1 MSVFKGLIV
10 DLVVQYLSP
19 RNEKY
24 GYVPNHDSTV
34 NGNKAGSGYQGKLG
48 PTLMYIPQNE
58 CAQDSAKH
66 LHRDEHAL
74 SYQGLKKGVSLTP

>member
-1 MSVFKGLIV
+1 MSVVKKLIV
-10 DLVVQYLSP
+10 DLVPQYLSP

-34 NGNKAGSGYQGKLG
+34 NYDKAGSGYQGKFG

-58 CAQDSAKH
+58 CGQDSAKH
-66 LHRDEHAL
+66 LYGDEHAI
-74 SYQGLKKGVSLTP
+74 SYQRLKKGVSLVP